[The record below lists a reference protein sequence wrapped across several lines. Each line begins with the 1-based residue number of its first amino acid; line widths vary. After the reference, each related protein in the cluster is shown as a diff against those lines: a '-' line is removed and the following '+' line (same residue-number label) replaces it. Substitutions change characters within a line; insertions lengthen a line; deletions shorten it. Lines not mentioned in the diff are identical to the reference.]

1 MSVWLVLRTF
11 SPSGSEIIPRMCSC
25 SASFDA
31 VFPLLPSTGAR
42 CFLILLPSHTAL
54 RFWWPM
60 WHLQS
65 GYCCAP
71 TIHRRCTLQSGLCW
85 RKVIWTRWLQSHT
98 RQHGD
103 SGCKCSGMQWV
114 NCSLLFPPHP
124 VTAGENG
131 TAWEI
136 VVNCHELSH
145 LSHPRFLDPF
155 FSFLG
160 HNAGRGMTGMPQP
173 RRMQRTSQLSW
184 ACRLVPWISF
194 VRCCSWIRRS
204 DRAVWTG
211 RRAIGPNPM
220 APYGSSPPY
229 PMISWPFWGISMY
242 FRDFHGMSVC
252 RYVGVSLSFLIFLEP
267 TWTMIRDVPILLQ
280 LACWGVLGTPMAGGT
295 LRATAHPQTAGR
307 GSHLFGRCFLVTWQ
321 LMINYD

>member
-173 RRMQRTSQLSW
+173 ITAPKDAADLTAQLSVSPG
-184 ACRLVPWISF
+184 ALDF
-194 VRCCSWIRRS
+194 VRQMLQLDPEKRPSS
-204 DRAVWTG
+204 LDG
-211 RRAIGPNPM
+211 AIP
-220 APYGSSPPY
+220 
-229 PMISWPFWGISMY
+229 WPHMVHHRHIPW
-242 FRDFHGMSVC
+242 FHGHFGVFQCISGIFMVC